1 MSSGLCPCPRR
12 AYQPLFEGF
21 FRVHFSVV
29 IIFWLVVVGVA
40 EVVMASEAAVE
51 EEVFDEEAEG
61 DEEEDA
67 ENDHAF
73 LRRVFG

>member
-1 MSSGLCPCPRR
+1 MVSSVLMV
-12 AYQPLFEGF
+12 LE
-21 FRVHFSVV
+21 ST
-29 IIFWLVVVGVA
+29 
-40 EVVMASEAAVE
+40 VE

-67 ENDHAF
+67 EDDHAF